1 MTRLVHY
8 FILVWFIS
16 SGCAQEDMIRVLDG
30 SGDFVVRTESPETEL
45 NHATLSED
53 SNGNLPEKFTI
64 CAATFL
70 ANWIGNF
77 AWFDLLKEDGSHWVF
92 FYQKVKNLDQDS
104 SKLNHSLWMN
114 VNGVYYYNGDFG
126 PFEYNRWVHLCIGF
140 NLKTEVVSVVADGTV
155 MEDKEVP
162 GLGEG
167 RPVTLAEKLI
177 LGKSNRGGKWKQDCV
192 SVSSVEIFRGILDK
206 RDMVSR
212 SHGNDC
218 GGPGDYLSWSQVKQ
232 PRYQLFRSI
241 VLVSWS
247 QAIQHCLRR
256 WCGGFKD
263 QASSGQT
270 QPKRSFAGKGTR
282 CVLSA
287 PPKQQWQQAS
297 GLFFSSQNA
306 FVLGFAR
313 GSRTA
318 RWLDRQTAKKTRSS
332 RIFSSRQ

>member
-1 MTRLVHY
+1 MFLSFQHIPFCIPSEEPHIAVGWIMTQLVCSL
-8 FILVWFIS
+8 ILVWFIS
-16 SGCAQEDMIRVLDG
+16 SGCAQEDMIKVLDG

-167 RPVTLAEKLI
+167 RPVNLAEKLI

-212 SHGNDC
+212 SQGNDC
-218 GGPGDYLSWSQVKQ
+218 GGPGDYLSWSRVSQTS
-232 PRYQLFRSI
+232 SI
-241 VLVSWS
+241 ST
-247 QAIQHCLRR
+247 
-256 WCGGFKD
+256 F
-263 QASSGQT
+263 
-270 QPKRSFAGKGTR
+270 
-282 CVLSA
+282 
-287 PPKQQWQQAS
+287 
-297 GLFFSSQNA
+297 
-306 FVLGFAR
+306 
-313 GSRTA
+313 
-318 RWLDRQTAKKTRSS
+318 
-332 RIFSSRQ
+332 

>member
-1 MTRLVHY
+1 M
-8 FILVWFIS
+8 
-16 SGCAQEDMIRVLDG
+16 
-30 SGDFVVRTESPETEL
+30 RTESSETEL

-167 RPVTLAEKLI
+167 RPVNLAEKLI

-192 SVSSVEIFRGILDK
+192 SVSSVEIFRGILDN

-212 SHGNDC
+212 SQGNDC
-218 GGPGDYLSWSQVKQ
+218 GGPGDYLSWSRVSQ
-232 PRYQLFRSI
+232 PTRYQLFISGI
-241 VLVSWS
+241 LVSRS

-287 PPKQQWQQAS
+287 PPKRQWQQAS
-297 GLFFSSQNA
+297 GLFF
-306 FVLGFAR
+306 FLP
-313 GSRTA
+313 
-318 RWLDRQTAKKTRSS
+318 KTLSC
-332 RIFSSRQ
+332 